1 MAKFNDE
8 GFTKCNELAKVGED
22 AYENLLKKYLEE
34 GKIYAYVDLRDSRIA
49 RLVDLD
55 YAVFTKS
62 GGYESPT
69 VKDVEELI
77 LDYSRTNHRD
87 FCSFIDVKTDKV
99 ILKSGNIFLEMM
111 MHGGP
116 GCFANTRADN
126 WIYCAYDVNDEK
138 VTKAW
143 SVDIRK
149 MRRMIAEGSMRPLEY
164 HSREKY
170 VFSYNIAM
178 KQLVELGLAKE
189 INIQIPE

>member
-8 GFTKCNELAKVGED
+8 GFTKCNKLAKVGED
-22 AYENLLKKYLEE
+22 AYESILKKYLTE

-77 LDYSRTNHRD
+77 LDYSKTSHTD
-87 FCSFIDVKTDKV
+87 FCRFIDVKTDKV
-99 ILKSGNIFLEMM
+99 ILKSGNIFFEMM

-126 WIYCAYDVNDEK
+126 WIYCAYDPENK
-138 VTKAW
+138 KITNAW
-143 SVDIRK
+143 SVDIKKIRK
-149 MRRMIAEGSMRPLEY
+149 KIAEGSLNPLEY
-164 HSREKY
+164 HSSEKY
-170 VFSYNIAM
+170 VFSYNVM
-178 KQLVELGLAKE
+178 LSQLLEFGLAKV
-189 INIQIPE
+189 INLHVSE